1 MYPDFSFEYV
11 ALHSLG
17 HLYSKPIP
25 CRTFGP
31 GGRGGGGCLR
41 EGGGGTP
48 GDFGKCIPRGG
59 TKLGNVKYD
68 YCKHI
73 TFLTC

>member
-25 CRTFGP
+25 CRTFDLGE
-31 GGRGGGGCLR
+31 GGGGGCLP

-48 GDFGKCIPRGG
+48 GVVCGG
-59 TKLGNVKYD
+59 VAELGNVSYD
-68 YCKHI
+68 NCKHI